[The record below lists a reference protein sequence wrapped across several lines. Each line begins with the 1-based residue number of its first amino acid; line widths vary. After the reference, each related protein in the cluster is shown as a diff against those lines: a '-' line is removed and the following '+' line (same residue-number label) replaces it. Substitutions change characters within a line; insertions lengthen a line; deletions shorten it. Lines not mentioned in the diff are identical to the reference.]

1 MPGPAKR
8 PLVFPDLDSIESLPL
23 PLRTALEERF
33 KITVSE
39 GAAPRRS
46 GVDEVAALDTI
57 NRLGEGVGIVD
68 RSGEILWM
76 NARLSAADPELL
88 RHFADACVEGLGELE
103 RASEGRGGELRGP
116 RGEPGSVRT
125 QISSGRA
132 EYEVVV
138 AVLPEAGGGRSRAI
152 GLMLDVTAS
161 RRLQR
166 RIEAVDAAGG
176 ELLEVDSGVVS
187 LAVTERLR
195 SLERKVVE
203 GILAIV
209 GVGSCEVRVLDRR
222 SGQLEL
228 VMTREIAPLP
238 IGERLFARE
247 SGQGISGLVAA
258 TGQGYVCRDTASDP
272 LYAPGLAGARSSVT
286 VPIRRGE
293 DLVGILNVESTEL
306 ERFDEEDRLCLELYG
321 RYIGLAMTIL
331 DMLVVER
338 YTTNRQVA
346 ETVLNELQPPLAA
359 IRAAADRLRVEHPDA
374 AELAKGIVESVAAV
388 EARLRTSTSGPQSIL
403 GADEFLREAV
413 LDRTLAGR
421 EVLVADD
428 EPEIRQTICAVLERK
443 GCTVT
448 VCGNGG
454 AAIDAIAARSASG
467 GPPFDLVVSDV
478 RMPDRNGYE
487 VFRAAKDAGGE
498 TPVILMTGFG
508 YDPHHS
514 IVRSSQ
520 EGLHCFLFKP
530 FQVRQ
535 LLEEVQKA
543 LLGIQ
548 RG

>member
-1 MPGPAKR
+1 MPGPSKR
-8 PLVFPDLDSIESLPL
+8 LLVFPDLESIDALPAL
-23 PLRTALEERF
+23 LREELEGRF
-33 KITVSE
+33 KFAVSE
-39 GAAPRRS
+39 SAVPRRS

-57 NRLGEGVGIVD
+57 SRLGEGVGIVD
-68 RSGEILWM
+68 RSGEVLWM
-76 NARLSAADPELL
+76 NARLSSAEPELL
-88 RHFADACVEGLGELE
+88 RNFADACVEGLSEIE
-103 RASEGRGGELRGP
+103 RAAEEAAVRGDPG
-116 RGEPGSVRT
+116 GEPGSVRA
-125 QISSGRA
+125 QISGARA

-138 AVLPEAGGGRSRAI
+138 AVLPVPGGGRSRVI
-152 GLMLDVTAS
+152 GLMLDITAS
-161 RRLQR
+161 QRLQR
-166 RIEAVDAAGG
+166 RIEEVDAAGG
-176 ELLEVDSGVVS
+176 ELLEVDSGMVS
-187 LAVTERLR
+187 LSVTDRLR
-195 SLERKVVE
+195 TLERKVLD
-203 GILAIV
+203 GIEAIV

-238 IGERLFARE
+238 IGQRLFARE

-258 TGQGYVCRDTASDP
+258 TGRGYVCRDAANDP

-293 DLVGILNVESTEL
+293 ALVGILNVESTEP

-338 YTTNRQVA
+338 FTTNRQVA
-346 ETVLNELQPPLAA
+346 ETVLNELQAPLAA
-359 IRAAADRLRVEHPDA
+359 IRLDAERLREQHPAAAM
-374 AELAKGIVESVAAV
+374 LARGILESVAAV

-403 GADEFLREAV
+403 GADEFLREAI

-428 EPEIRQTICAVLERK
+428 EPEIRQTIRAVLERK
-443 GCTVT
+443 GCTV
-448 VCGNGG
+448 VICSDG
-454 AAIDAIAARSASG
+454 AAAIEAIAAREAAACS
-467 GPPFDLVVSDV
+467 PFDLVISDV

-487 VFRAAKDAGGE
+487 VFRAAKDAGKE

-543 LLGIQ
+543 LLENQPG
-548 RG
+548 

>member
-33 KITVSE
+33 KIAVSE

-286 VPIRRGE
+286 VPSRPLKR
-293 DLVGILNVESTEL
+293 LVG
-306 ERFDEEDRLCLELYG
+306 G
-321 RYIGLAMTIL
+321 
-331 DMLVVER
+331 
-338 YTTNRQVA
+338 
-346 ETVLNELQPPLAA
+346 
-359 IRAAADRLRVEHPDA
+359 
-374 AELAKGIVESVAAV
+374 
-388 EARLRTSTSGPQSIL
+388 
-403 GADEFLREAV
+403 
-413 LDRTLAGR
+413 
-421 EVLVADD
+421 
-428 EPEIRQTICAVLERK
+428 
-443 GCTVT
+443 
-448 VCGNGG
+448 
-454 AAIDAIAARSASG
+454 
-467 GPPFDLVVSDV
+467 
-478 RMPDRNGYE
+478 
-487 VFRAAKDAGGE
+487 
-498 TPVILMTGFG
+498 
-508 YDPHHS
+508 
-514 IVRSSQ
+514 
-520 EGLHCFLFKP
+520 
-530 FQVRQ
+530 
-535 LLEEVQKA
+535 
-543 LLGIQ
+543 
-548 RG
+548 